1 MRKFSGYMTV
11 EASFIIPMTICIF
24 VLIIYF
30 TNYMYARCVLAQ
42 DSYILAFR
50 ATTSDNEDMAAVV
63 QEKSQK
69 VARNKYFGNASPSF
83 TGKAQG
89 KDIEVTATTST
100 FHGAMGRYFL
110 KPQKGWGI
118 ETTARARKRKYT
130 DHIRTVKRI
139 KDIATK
145 EDNLWNTD
153 TTEN

>member
-11 EASFIIPMTICIF
+11 EASFIVPMTVCVF

-30 TNYMYARCVLAQ
+30 ANYMYARCMLAQ

-50 ATTSDNEDMAAVV
+50 ASTAENTNMSETVR
-63 QEKSQK
+63 EKSQV
-69 VARNKYFGNASPSF
+69 VAGNKYFGSAKPDFSGNTRGKEIVV
-83 TGKAQG
+83 TGK
-89 KDIEVTATTST
+89 TTT
-100 FHGAMGRYFL
+100 HHGAMGRYFL
-110 KPQKGWGI
+110 KPQKGWEI
-118 ETTARARKRKYT
+118 EMSSIARKREYT

-145 EDNLWNTD
+145 EIIWNTD